1 MVSIRITYAEAP
13 HALWKRYLCATVR
26 VEFVIVDTKTWAE
39 WYRTKMRM
47 KHWDNNDCVL
57 NLNVS
62 LKKIMYF
69 LAANVTLAPLLL
81 RKHSTPP
88 LAPGPSP
95 FPRRTAAC
103 WATPPC
109 TTRY

>member
-1 MVSIRITYAEAP
+1 
-13 HALWKRYLCATVR
+13 
-26 VEFVIVDTKTWAE
+26 
-39 WYRTKMRM
+39 
-47 KHWDNNDCVL
+47 
-57 NLNVS
+57 
-62 LKKIMYF
+62 MYF

-103 WATPPC
+103 WATPPWLRWSAPPSPSSPSGPPPRAAPLPPSFDG
-109 TTRY
+109 TRLKEENADARERPQDDGRSEGATITHRNEEGIFRKPH